1 MYSEDDLLPIS
12 ALSQLVFCERRAGLV
27 LLEGLWQDNVFTAE
41 GGLLHEQVHQGS
53 VEKRD
58 DWRVVRGLWLRSFRL
73 GVYGRADIVEFQ
85 RVHKEPKA
93 VFPQCGKM
101 GQWQPL
107 LVEYKRGRLRRE
119 ASFEI
124 QLCAQAMCLEEMT
137 GIEVRSGM
145 IYYGKTRRRLE
156 LELDQELREKTTAA
170 AERLH
175 ELVANGRTPPAVYR
189 PKCHTCS
196 MREVCLPTA
205 MSPKKSVR
213 KYLRLATEMEYEK
226 TA

>member
-27 LLEGLWQDNVFTAE
+27 LLEGLWKDNTFTAE
-41 GGLLHEQVHQGS
+41 GSLLHEQTHQGS
-53 VEKRD
+53 SESREG
-58 DWRVVRGLWLRSFRL
+58 WRIVRGLWLRSFKL
-73 GVYGRADIVEFQ
+73 GVYGRADVVEFQ
-85 RVHKEPKA
+85 RVQEERGT
-93 VFPQCGKM
+93 VFPLGGQM
-101 GQWQPL
+101 GHWQPL

-124 QLCAQAMCLEEMT
+124 QLCAQAMCLEEMM
-137 GIEVRSGM
+137 GIQVKSGA

-156 LELDQELREKTTAA
+156 LELGEELRAKTIAV

-175 ELVANGRTPPAVYR
+175 ELVASGKTPPAVFR
-189 PKCHTCS
+189 PKCRTCS
-196 MREVCLPTA
+196 MLEVCLPTA

-213 KYLRLATEMEYEK
+213 KYLRQATEMEYE
-226 TA
+226 APA